1 MKVSDK
7 GRLIQHKKR
16 QQRHI
21 LSLGNSAGT
30 LRLSEGRGF
39 GCSNPYEPRNRTE
52 VAVSYFVTNNE
63 RRKNEASSSRLV
75 LASVGSNRKVRMSL
89 VVSSQTGHFT
99 EALAV
104 ERFALQSSELEELN
118 RENTRLSELH
128 AESDHKV
135 RYLTEVIAT
144 QELQIENYN
153 GHVTRLEIENREMK
167 LQVLKSPIHFMI
179 GFDIFLC

>member
-1 MKVSDK
+1 
-7 GRLIQHKKR
+7 
-16 QQRHI
+16 
-21 LSLGNSAGT
+21 
-30 LRLSEGRGF
+30 
-39 GCSNPYEPRNRTE
+39 
-52 VAVSYFVTNNE
+52 
-63 RRKNEASSSRLV
+63 
-75 LASVGSNRKVRMSL
+75 MSL
-89 VVSSQTGHFT
+89 VVSSQAGHFT

-104 ERFALQSSELEELN
+104 ERFALQSSELEGLN

-167 LQVLKSPIHFMI
+167 LQVLNSPIHFI
-179 GFDIFLC
+179 RLGSISSCARLVT